1 MPQYTHLLS
10 PLPVNGVILK
20 NRLISTKA
28 IPTSLQGPE
37 HYPAESTIAHMAG
50 VARSGAAVV
59 TCNAG
64 DFSTK
69 GMPPQAQ
76 DYAATAARVPGY
88 ESNIIKDF
96 APIEILRTSVQP
108 YFSQMADAIHFYG
121 SLASVSLM
129 GIEPKGVNIAD
140 RKGPAVPPPMMDL
153 GPMEDDEMPFFMEA
167 SKGITLDGIRAM
179 QDSFVEKALLY
190 QYLGFD
196 MVTIYMCYG
205 SSILAR
211 SLSPVKNTRTDQYG
225 GSFEN
230 RARLS
235 LELFRR
241 IKEACGERFL
251 IEVQISGEEEGGY
264 TLDDLVRYGKMA
276 EGLVDIFQLRG
287 PSGETAEP
295 SSFIYRKESPPTLRY
310 AQALKEAGVR
320 ILTAPNGGFGDP
332 ALIDRFIAENQTDM
346 VAMGRA
352 FIAEP
357 EYVPKL
363 LSGRPLTPCIRCG
376 RCHGSIDDCVAVCSV
391 NPAVGLEHRLQY
403 MVLPAETKK
412 RVAVIGGGPAGMEAA
427 IVCADRGHN
436 VTLYEKEPA
445 LGGQLRHADYASFKW
460 AVRDYKDYL
469 INELGR
475 RGVIM
480 RLGHCV
486 TPEELAAEGFDA
498 VIAATGAS
506 PKTIPVPGGDDP
518 NVFLAADIY
527 GREHELGHRVL
538 LVGGSETGTETGMYL
553 AECGHDVTVLTRQKR
568 LLHDAHQ
575 MHYPET
581 IPIRYNRMENFHT
594 LTQAETLSV
603 TPVSVTYRKDGET
616 HTLAADSV
624 VICGGMESRQADA
637 LQYAGTAKEFYVIGD
652 ARKPANIYRSVRSAF
667 GIASMI

>member
-1 MPQYTHLLS
+1 
-10 PLPVNGVILK
+10 
-20 NRLISTKA
+20 
-28 IPTSLQGPE
+28 
-37 HYPAESTIAHMAG
+37 
-50 VARSGAAVV
+50 
-59 TCNAG
+59 
-64 DFSTK
+64 
-69 GMPPQAQ
+69 
-76 DYAATAARVPGY
+76 
-88 ESNIIKDF
+88 
-96 APIEILRTSVQP
+96 
-108 YFSQMADAIHFYG
+108 
-121 SLASVSLM
+121 
-129 GIEPKGVNIAD
+129 
-140 RKGPAVPPPMMDL
+140 
-153 GPMEDDEMPFFMEA
+153 
-167 SKGITLDGIRAM
+167 
-179 QDSFVEKALLY
+179 
-190 QYLGFD
+190 
-196 MVTIYMCYG
+196 
-205 SSILAR
+205 
-211 SLSPVKNTRTDQYG
+211 
-225 GSFEN
+225 
-230 RARLS
+230 
-235 LELFRR
+235 
-241 IKEACGERFL
+241 
-251 IEVQISGEEEGGY
+251 
-264 TLDDLVRYGKMA
+264 
-276 EGLVDIFQLRG
+276 
-287 PSGETAEP
+287 
-295 SSFIYRKESPPTLRY
+295 
-310 AQALKEAGVR
+310 
-320 ILTAPNGGFGDP
+320 
-332 ALIDRFIAENQTDM
+332 
-346 VAMGRA
+346 
-352 FIAEP
+352 
-357 EYVPKL
+357 
-363 LSGRPLTPCIRCG
+363 
-376 RCHGSIDDCVAVCSV
+376 
-391 NPAVGLEHRLQY
+391 
-403 MVLPAETKK
+403 
-412 RVAVIGGGPAGMEAA
+412 MEAA